1 MKNRIFIISLV
12 VLLFTLLIV
21 VDTYALFE
29 TDRTET
35 GDLSIGKWKIKVD
48 GTDISLLE
56 SVTLSNFTYSSSSH
70 TQSGYFAPGMSATF
84 DVEIDTSESDV
95 SVEYDLT
102 VDDEILQEYP
112 NMHFSV
118 SNLNSAEVTSGTHF
132 NGVVGVNDAARIIT
146 LRITLVWDNLP
157 QYDESDTTLN
167 GGEIEFSIA
176 ANFKQYI
183 GEEEEEEEP

>member
-1 MKNRIFIISLV
+1 MMKNRIFIVSLV

-21 VDTYALFE
+21 VDTFALFE
-29 TDRTET
+29 TNSSST

-56 SVTLSNFTYSSSSH
+56 SITLDDFTYSESSH
-70 TQSGYFAPGMSATF
+70 TQSGYFAPGMSAVF
-84 DVEIDTSESDV
+84 DVEIDASEADV

-102 VDDEILQEYP
+102 VDDTLLEDYP
-112 NMHFSV
+112 NMQFSV
-118 SNLNSAEVTSGTHF
+118 SNLNSAEVVSGTHF
-132 NGVVGVNDAARIIT
+132 TGVIGVNDTNRVVS
-146 LRITLVWDNLP
+146 LRITLVWDN
-157 QYDESDTTLN
+157 QVEYDESDTTLN

-183 GEEEEEEEP
+183 GE